1 MYEKMKKYEKVFR
14 NLETAINQGIYQV
27 NDYLPTEE
35 ELAKEY
41 AVSRDTIRKALKLLA
56 EHGLIQKRQGS
67 GSQIIKHERINFPV
81 SALTS
86 FQEIAQAQGMATTTN
101 VIAIDKLI
109 VDGKLSELTGFP
121 PKSHVWR
128 ITRQRV
134 MEGVASVLDI
144 DYLLTTFVPEID
156 RSIAEKSIYDYLEN
170 HLHLM
175 IDLAEKEITIDQ
187 TNQQDSILLDLAG
200 EHHVVSIKS
209 KVFLTNGQQFQFTE
223 SRHKLDKFRFVDF
236 AKRRPAN

>member
-1 MYEKMKKYEKVFR
+1 MKKYEKIFQK
-14 NLETAINQGIYQV
+14 LEAEINQGNYQV

-35 ELAKEY
+35 ELAHQF

-56 EHGLIQKRQGS
+56 QHGLIRKRQGS
-67 GSQIIKHERINFPV
+67 GSQVVKYERINFPI

-86 FQEIAQAQGMATTTN
+86 YQEIVQALGMVSKTN

-109 VDGKLSELTGFP
+109 IDSKLSELTGFV

-134 MEGVASVLDI
+134 VEDVASVLDI
-144 DYLLTTFVPEID
+144 DYLDTQFVPDIT
-156 RSIAEKSIYDYLEN
+156 RPIAETSIYNYLEN
-170 HLHLM
+170 QLHLI

-187 TNQQDSILLDLAG
+187 TNAQDRILLDLAG
-200 EHHVVSIKS
+200 EHHVVSVKS
-209 KVFLTNGQQFQFTE
+209 KVFLASGEQFQFTE

-236 AKRRPAN
+236 AKRKHDQ

>member
-1 MYEKMKKYEKVFR
+1 MKKYESIFHQ
-14 NLETAINQGIYQV
+14 LETEINQGVYKV
-27 NDYLPTEE
+27 NDFLPTEE
-35 ELAKEY
+35 ELCHTFTA
-41 AVSRDTIRKALKLLA
+41 SRDTIRRSLKLLA
-56 EHGLIQKRQGS
+56 QHGLIQKRQGS

-86 FQEIAQAQGMATTTN
+86 FQEIAKAQSMSAKTN

-109 VDGKLSELTGFP
+109 VDANLSELTGFP
-121 PKSHVWR
+121 PKSNVWR

-134 MEGVASVLDI
+134 MDNVASVLDI
-144 DYLLTTFVPEID
+144 DYLSTAFVPNID
-156 RSIAEKSIYDYLEN
+156 RTIAEQSIYDYLEN
-170 HLHLM
+170 KLHLI

-187 TNQQDSILLDLAG
+187 TNQQDRILLDLGG

-209 KVFLTNGQQFQFTE
+209 KVFLANGEQFQFTE

-236 AKRRPAN
+236 AKRRPI